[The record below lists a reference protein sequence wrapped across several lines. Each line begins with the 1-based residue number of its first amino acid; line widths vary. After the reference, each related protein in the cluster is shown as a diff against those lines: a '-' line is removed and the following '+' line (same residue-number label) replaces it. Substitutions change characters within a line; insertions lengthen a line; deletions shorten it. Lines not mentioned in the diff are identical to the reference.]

1 MVNLKRFFV
10 CLFLA
15 LILIS
20 SSVLAT
26 NTTND
31 VANSINPIQVEEDT
45 SNTSTTPVKT
55 LNEDLYIYNTDYY
68 SLNDIIYGNV
78 FASVNK
84 FVTNPKN
91 NGGFISGNLY
101 LISNEAIIGSD
112 VTYSN
117 NQDRNGNYIIE
128 SINSNS
134 VINGNVYVLS
144 DSFTLQ
150 AGSEI
155 HGDLY
160 IASTNVN
167 IEQDAVID
175 GNIFITASDINLNG
189 QVKGSVYITSNNFN
203 MNFYT
208 YITQDLYLNAENATL
223 SGVVHRNAFVTAY
236 DKLST
241 DSNFRVNQNLS
252 VDFANEFNFSG
263 EVQGNAT
270 INAKTLTFKNENNA
284 NCIIRGNLNYGTQD
298 DTQIPDGVVSG
309 QVSTFEFEERTNNEY
324 SIASLTLKFFTLLVY
339 VFLTVFLSKL
349 LAPKAIEKI
358 SEFKFTNIIISLG
371 VGFISLFA
379 AMLIFMLLAFS
390 IIGIPL
396 AFVFILGYLFVLG
409 LALPLVAHNI
419 ANALKFKLNIYV
431 KLLIITVIIYLLSL
445 IPLVGSIVIFVLLL
459 TGAGQILVELIK
471 RKK

>member
-10 CLFLA
+10 CLILA

-20 SSVLAT
+20 SSVFAT
-26 NTTND
+26 NTADNA
-31 VANSINPIQVEEDT
+31 VNPIQVEE
-45 SNTSTTPVKT
+45 TPVDT
-55 LNEDLYIYNTDYY
+55 ATSPTVNTINEDLYIYNTDYY
-68 SLNDIIYGNV
+68 SLNDVVYGNV

-91 NGGFISGNLY
+91 SGGFISGNLF
-101 LISNEAIIGSD
+101 LISGEAVIGSD

-128 SINSNS
+128 SINANS

-160 IASTNVN
+160 VAATNVN

-175 GNIFITASDINLNG
+175 GNIFITASNVNLNG
-189 QVKGSVYITSNNFN
+189 QVKGSVYITSNNLN

-208 YITQDLYLNAENATL
+208 YITQDLYLNTENATL
-223 SGVVHRNAFVTAY
+223 SGVVHRNAFVTSY
-236 DKLST
+236 DKLLT

-252 VDFANEFNFSG
+252 VNFADDFTFSG

-270 INAKTLTFKNENNA
+270 INARNLTFKNDNNET
-284 NCIIRGNLNYGTQD
+284 CIIRGNLNYGTQT
-298 DTQIPDGVVSG
+298 DTQIPDGVVAG
-309 QVSTFEFEERTNNEY
+309 QVSTSEFIERTNNEF
-324 SIASLTLKFFTLLVY
+324 SIASLSLKLFALLVY
-339 VFLTVFLSKL
+339 IFLIVFLSKL
-349 LAPKAIEKI
+349 FAPNAVEKV
-358 SEFKFTNIIISLG
+358 SQFKLTNIIMSLG

-379 AMLIFMLLAFS
+379 ILLVFMLLCFS

-396 AFVFILGYLFVLG
+396 AFVFVIGYLFLLG
-409 LALPLVAHNI
+409 LALPLFANNI
-419 ANALKFKLNIYV
+419 ANAIKLKLNIYV
-431 KLLIITVIIYLLSL
+431 KLLIVTAILYLVSL
-445 IPLVGSIVIFVLLL
+445 IPIVGSIVIFIFLLI
-459 TGAGQILVELIK
+459 GSGQILLELFK
-471 RKK
+471 RKNK

>member
-1 MVNLKRFFV
+1 MNLKRFFV
-10 CLFLA
+10 CLILA

-20 SSVLAT
+20 SSVFAT
-26 NTTND
+26 NTA
-31 VANSINPIQVEEDT
+31 VNPIQVEE
-45 SNTSTTPVKT
+45 TPVDT
-55 LNEDLYIYNTDYY
+55 ATSPTVNTINEDLYIYNTDYY
-68 SLNDIIYGNV
+68 SLNDVVYGNV

-91 NGGFISGNLY
+91 SGGFISGNLF
-101 LISNEAIIGSD
+101 LISGEAVIGSD

-128 SINSNS
+128 SINANS

-160 IASTNVN
+160 VAATNVN

-175 GNIFITASDINLNG
+175 GNIFITASNVNLNG
-189 QVKGSVYITSNNFN
+189 QVKGSVYITSNNLN

-208 YITQDLYLNAENATL
+208 YITQDLYLNTENATL
-223 SGVVHRNAFVTAY
+223 SGVVHRNAFVTSY
-236 DKLST
+236 NKLLT

-252 VDFANEFNFSG
+252 VNFADDFTFSG

-270 INAKTLTFKNENNA
+270 INARNLTFKNDNNET
-284 NCIIRGNLNYGTQD
+284 CIIRGNLNYGTQT

-324 SIASLTLKFFTLLVY
+324 SVASLTLKFFTLLVY